1 VAEGPAGE
9 PDDGRKKSKATS
21 LTETVDFSP
30 YSSLRE
36 DCARRMLHELSGKL
50 LVPPEYTEVEDPSS
64 RHWVGTAARFLLA
77 AGVGLSQIGMTNEK
91 LHMASLRGEVE
102 AEKLRKRIGE
112 LEADSI
118 KGRTALRAEVKAE

>member
-1 VAEGPAGE
+1 VAESPAGE
-9 PDDGRKKSKATS
+9 NDEGRKKTKATS

-30 YSSLRE
+30 HSSLRE

-50 LVPPEYTEVEDPSS
+50 LVPPEYTEAEDHST

-91 LHMASLRGEVE
+91 LHMASLRDEVE

-112 LEADSI
+112 LEA
-118 KGRTALRAEVKAE
+118 